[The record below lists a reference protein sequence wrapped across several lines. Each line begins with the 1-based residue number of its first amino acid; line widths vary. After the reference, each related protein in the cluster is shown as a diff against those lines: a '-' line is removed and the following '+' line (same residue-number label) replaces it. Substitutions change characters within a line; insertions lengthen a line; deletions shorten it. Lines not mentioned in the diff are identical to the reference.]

1 MEAVMS
7 MKNKTVLRWSM
18 LVGYLG
24 LIVMMLACLGF
35 SVGTNRRSG
44 LLEIS
49 NNVVTVVDKKGDS
62 IPVAG
67 TSTFDLTSP
76 LENTN
81 PWTVAGKTLQT
92 NSTTQIDDGL
102 KAGDLVHVRGTV
114 LEDGT
119 WLAYSI
125 EHAADQTQP
134 VIVLIGKVTSVNPWV
149 VNGITLNVTND
160 TKIQGTITPGML
172 VRVEIQLLADGTW
185 KTLSITP
192 VGDITDVSGCA
203 QVIATVVSVNGD
215 QIQFVG
221 WPITVTL
228 PNDVKIVSS
237 QNANGEDE
245 QGENENDNE
254 GNENS
259 NDNTNANPNEA
270 TATAQPGGQVVLAPN
285 QVVLVVLCNSNGQVV
300 ITQIIILNLNSD
312 NEGSSTENGGKVTIC
327 HKPDKKGGHTITVDA
342 AAVPAHMAH
351 GDKMGPCP

>member
-1 MEAVMS
+1 MNI
-7 MKNKTVLRWSM
+7 KNKSVLRWSM

-24 LIVMMLACLGF
+24 LITMMLACLGF
-35 SVGTNRRSG
+35 SLGANRKSG
-44 LLEIS
+44 LLQIS

-81 PWTVAGKTLQT
+81 PWMVAGKTLQT
-92 NSTTQIDDGL
+92 NSNTTIDDGL
-102 KAGDLVHVRGTV
+102 KTGDLVHVRGTV
-114 LEDGT
+114 LEDGS

-172 VRVEIQLLADGTW
+172 VRVEIQLLPDGTW
-185 KTLSITP
+185 KVLSLAP
-192 VGDITDVSGCA
+192 VGDVTDVNGCA
-203 QVIATVVSVNGD
+203 QVVATVVSVNGS
-215 QIQFVG
+215 QVQFVG

-228 PNDVKIVSS
+228 SGDVKIVSS
-237 QNANGEDE
+237 QNAKGENE
-245 QGENENDNE
+245 QGENEDDNE
-254 GNENS
+254 ENESGNN
-259 NDNTNANPNEA
+259 NTNANVA
-270 TATAQPGGQVVLAPN
+270 TATAQPGGQVVLTPD

-300 ITQIIILNLNSD
+300 ITQIIILNVNIDS
-312 NEGSSTENGGKVTIC
+312 EGTSTENGGKVTIC